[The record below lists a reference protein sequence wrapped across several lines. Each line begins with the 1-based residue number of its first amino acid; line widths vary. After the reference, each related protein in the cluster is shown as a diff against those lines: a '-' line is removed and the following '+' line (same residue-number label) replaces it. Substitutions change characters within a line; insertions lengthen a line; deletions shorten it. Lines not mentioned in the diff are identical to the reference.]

1 LLKNEGFFL
10 AELILSLSAWLVSA
24 CVLFP
29 LFLHASDQAEEHRK
43 SSEAAQI
50 LYEYLQMK
58 AAGSAPSMLDHEA
71 YPIEELELAALAVE
85 VCVHYEKKNRQKEK
99 ICDIYFKE

>member
-1 LLKNEGFFL
+1 LLKNKGFFL

-43 SSEAAQI
+43 SSEAVQA

-58 AAGSAPSMLDHEA
+58 AAGSAHSVLHHED
-71 YPIEELELAALAVE
+71 YPIEEMELDGLSVE
-85 VCVHYEKKNRQKEK
+85 VCVHYEKKNGKHER

>member
-29 LFLHASDQAEEHRK
+29 LFLHASGQAEEQRK
-43 SSEAAQI
+43 SSEAVQV

-58 AAGSAPSMLDHEA
+58 SAGHAPAMLYHDS
-71 YPIEELELAALAVE
+71 YPVEEMKLDGLAVE
-85 VCVHYEKKNRQKEK
+85 VCVHYEKNDKQKEK
-99 ICDIYFKE
+99 ICDLFFTE